1 MAAPVCVDDDERRA
15 RIGVRHALAQRVG
28 DPVEATRAVGVLHAT
43 EPATVY
49 LSLHARVD
57 GLALDDVDRVL
68 YRDRSI
74 IKQLAMRRTLFCF
87 PRDLLP
93 AAWGSA
99 SQRVL
104 AAESARIAKDVELA
118 GQPDGVA
125 WLGAVRGRILAELG
139 TAPDGLT
146 AVEVRER
153 VPEIDLLGVGRG
165 RVMTNLGLSAEVM
178 RGENTQHWR
187 VFRPRWTLAHRWLGE
202 QPAAL
207 TEREGYSQ
215 LVHRWLERFGPGT
228 EDDIVWW
235 LGATKGIV
243 RTALADL
250 GAVAV
255 TTAEGPGWLLPD
267 DPLLD
272 GARTDVGPWA
282 ALLPVLDPSIMG
294 WRHRAFHL
302 GSHGPALF
310 DRNGNAGTTAWW
322 NGRVVGCWVQDD
334 AGVVEVRPLERLP
347 QDAATALRAEA
358 ARLTAW
364 LDGVRVGTVYPSP
377 AMRADPADLPYPVLR
392 A

>member
-1 MAAPVCVDDDERRA
+1 MTEPVRVDDDERRA
-15 RIGVRHALAQRVG
+15 RIGLRHALARRVD

-49 LSLHARVD
+49 LSLHARVE
-57 GLALDDVDRVL
+57 GLTLDDVDRVL
-68 YRDRSI
+68 YRDRSLV
-74 IKQLAMRRTLFCF
+74 KQLAMRRTLFCF

-99 SQRVL
+99 SQRAL

-118 GQPDGVA
+118 GEPDGAA
-125 WLGAVRGRILAELG
+125 WLASVRERILAELD

-146 AVEVRER
+146 AAEVRQR

-187 VFRPRWTLAHRWLGE
+187 VFRPRWTLAHRWLGD
-202 QPAAL
+202 QPAPL
-207 TEREGYSQ
+207 TERAGYRQ
-215 LVHRWLERFGPGT
+215 LVQRWLERFGPGT
-228 EDDIVWW
+228 EADIVWW
-235 LGATKGIV
+235 LGATKGAA
-243 RTALADL
+243 RAALADL
-250 GAVAV
+250 GAVAA

-272 GARTDVGPWA
+272 GVRTDVGPWA
-282 ALLPVLDPSIMG
+282 ALLPVLDPTIMG
-294 WRHRAFHL
+294 WRHRTFHL
-302 GSHGPALF
+302 GSHGPAIF